1 MSPADIQR
9 FERAPRLFPTNKGAD
24 TYNEERLLS
33 DAIAAGEPVVHI
45 HARHDGSPAVRRV
58 PAKDAEGLAP
68 VLSIAVGA
76 RVMIVTNLITSAGIV
91 NGMEAIVRHIVY
103 NEYDSPDT
111 PGTMPRLIL
120 VEPINATYTG
130 PSLTD
135 DGPPLIPITPLK
147 RAVTK
152 QNATTHKEEVIGYRT
167 QFPLRK
173 SWGWTIHKCQGMTL
187 DLAIVDL
194 GEADFTSG
202 LTYVALSRV
211 RRLTDLLLEPFQWK
225 RYESVGEG
233 TAAVNFRAEL
243 ARIDRLASNTRG
255 RLRARQTAH
264 S

>member
-1 MSPADIQR
+1 M
-9 FERAPRLFPTNKGAD
+9 NGA
-24 TYNEERLLS
+24 
-33 DAIAAGEPVVHI
+33 
-45 HARHDGSPAVRRV
+45 
-58 PAKDAEGLAP
+58 
-68 VLSIAVGA
+68 
-76 RVMIVTNLITSAGIV
+76 
-91 NGMEAIVRHIVY
+91 EAIVRHIVY
-103 NEYDSPDT
+103 NENESPDT

-152 QNATTHKEEVIGYRT
+152 KDAATNKEQVIGYRT

-187 DLAIVDL
+187 DLALVDL

-211 RRLTDLLLEPFQWK
+211 RKLTHLLLEPFQWN
-225 RYESVGEG
+225 RYESIGEG
-233 TAAVNFRAEL
+233 TAAINFRKEL
-243 ARIDRLASNTRG
+243 ERIDLLASNTRH
-255 RLRARQTAH
+255 RLQRARLTAD